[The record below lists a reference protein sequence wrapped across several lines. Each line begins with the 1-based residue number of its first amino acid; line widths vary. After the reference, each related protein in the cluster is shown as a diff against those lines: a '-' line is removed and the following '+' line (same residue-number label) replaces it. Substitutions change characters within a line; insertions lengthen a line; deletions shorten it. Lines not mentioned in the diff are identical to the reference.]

1 MEPRTLCF
9 INLYAIFGALPK
21 LCELDDEAKALI
33 ADKNI
38 AVGFL
43 VSNGPSATLRFAG
56 GECAMY
62 DGVEDCD
69 IKMVFSGPEKFNA
82 MIDGTS
88 TPIPRK
94 GLMKAG
100 FMTHEFTELTKILER
115 YLRPTPEA
123 LEDPEFKRKS
133 TTLMFHLIAEAVAQ
147 VGNEDTVGRASTGYI
162 SNGEVTLRAEGG
174 EAVGIRCV
182 NHRLTAMHT
191 PPREPTAIMEF
202 ESMDYARD
210 LFDGK
215 VNAVTGVGQGRVRV
229 LGMISQLDN
238 INRILD
244 RVSLYLA

>member
-43 VSNGPSATLRFAG
+43 VNNGPSATLRFAG
-56 GECAMY
+56 GECTM
-62 DGVEDCD
+62 DDSVEDCD

-123 LEDPEFKRKS
+123 LADPEFKLKS

-147 VGNEDTVGRASTGYI
+147 VGNEDTVGRASAGYI

-182 NHRLTAMHT
+182 NHRLAAMHT
-191 PPREPTAIMEF
+191 PPREPSAIMEF